1 MFQSWLLVF
10 EDLIDNDIRDTVD
23 NTNKGIVHSIFP
35 HKDINHNYV
44 FYSKQVW

>member
-1 MFQSWLLVF
+1 MLWSSALVF
-10 EDLIDNDIRDTVD
+10 ENLIDNDIKDTVY
-23 NTNKGIVHSIFP
+23 NTNKGIVHSVFP